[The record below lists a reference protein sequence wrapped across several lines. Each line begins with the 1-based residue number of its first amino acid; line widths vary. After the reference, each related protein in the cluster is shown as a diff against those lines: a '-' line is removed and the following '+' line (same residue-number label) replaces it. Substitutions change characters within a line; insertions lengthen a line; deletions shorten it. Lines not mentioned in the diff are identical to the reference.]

1 MNYRFVFMLT
11 CLVFFSSGFFT
22 WQIENMEKLGPNLAY
37 FFYAKV
43 NSFTMVGTVALGSPI
58 PILYDW
64 RATDLQLKSL
74 QLYTLMAIDHWGFF
88 SVPTYCDTEHPFR
101 WSSPNS
107 RTWHSHLLPSGWQF
121 LKWEGKIM
129 EKFKDQAMRIQ
140 TGELQFCILFCS

>member
-1 MNYRFVFMLT
+1 MFVFILT

-22 WQIENMEKLGPNLAY
+22 WQSENMEKLSPNVAY
-37 FFYAKV
+37 FFYAKNKQFYYGWHCSSRV
-43 NSFTMVGTVALGSPI
+43 PHPNSLWLESYRPAAKVSN
-58 PILYDW
+58 
-64 RATDLQLKSL
+64 
-74 QLYTLMAIDHWGFF
+74 AIDHWGFF

-140 TGELQFCILFCS
+140 TGELQFCSLFCS